1 MGLVNSLLGN
11 ANPFSQFVDENRN
24 AIKGAFAGFGTGTSF
39 GSGLSR
45 AAKGAANGGVMDDEA
60 RLVAGEAAKKQEALN
75 QTTEWL
81 RANGKDAL
89 YAAVQSG
96 AMAPAQAW
104 QIALEEDA
112 ASRQGVKPI
121 EINGQLVDPTTGQ
134 VVGDYRDP
142 AGPAAPIEINGQLVD
157 PITRQV
163 VGDYRTPEQIGG
175 NRPPTDAQRK
185 ASSLYTVVAPDAELL
200 LGPDGN
206 SGIFEKLGDGG
217 SQFWNGVGAAG
228 VNPLAGLASG
238 DFQSAR
244 DAVTNIAQSYLYAM
258 SGAAAPAEEVKKI
271 ADLVTPNPGDSQQ
284 RKDEKRRR
292 LQSYVQAVQNSTIPA
307 PMTSNGGGSGGYE
320 VLGVIP

>member
-1 MGLVNSLLGN
+1 MAGPFDFLQNPKFKQFASESLQDVGYGLANSTNIG
-11 ANPFSQFVDENRN
+11 
-24 AIKGAFAGFGTGTSF
+24 GAFGQATNRMAQMQPYRDEQA
-39 GSGLSR
+39 LR
-45 AAKGAANGGVMDDEA
+45 ASEQAKQA
-60 RLVAGEAAKKQEALN
+60 EALN

-81 RANGKDAL
+81 RQNGKDAL

-96 AMAPAQAW
+96 AMAPGEAW
-104 QIALEEDA
+104 KVALEEDA
-112 ASRQGVKPI
+112 AARQGVKPI
-121 EINGQLVDPTTGQ
+121 EINGQLVDPATGQ
-134 VVGDYRDP
+134 VVGDYRNP
-142 AGPAAPIEINGQLVD
+142 TAAPAPIEINGQLVD

-175 NRPPTDAQRK
+175 PKLTDAQRK

-200 LGPDGN
+200 LGTDGK
-206 SGIFEKLGDGG
+206 SGLFDQLGDGG

-228 VNPLAGLASG
+228 VNPMAGLASG
-238 DFQSAR
+238 NFQSAK

-292 LQSYVQAVQNSTIPA
+292 LQSYVLAVQNSTIPV
-307 PMTSNGGGSGGYE
+307 PMTGNGQSGAGWE
-320 VLGVIP
+320 VIGVTQ